1 MVFIIILLSRR
12 IKMSK
17 KTLGVIVGVNGA
29 VTTAAI
35 TIVGLVAPDKAP
47 VIQGIISAVSACVDG
62 ICLAFIKNGALPNGQ
77 ETEQKTEQKTEE
89 VK

>member
-1 MVFIIILLSRR
+1 
-12 IKMSK
+12 MSK

-29 VTTAAI
+29 VTTAAV

-62 ICLAFIKNGALPNGQ
+62 ICLVFIKNGALPNGQ
-77 ETEQKTEQKTEE
+77 EAGQEKKEEE

>member
-1 MVFIIILLSRR
+1 
-12 IKMSK
+12 MSK

-29 VTTAAI
+29 VTTAAV

-62 ICLAFIKNGALPNGQ
+62 ICLVFIKNGALPNGTLPNGQ
-77 ETEQKTEQKTEE
+77 ENGQEKKEEE